1 MKKRI
6 VVVGAVLV
14 RNGDVLCAQ
23 RSQDM
28 TLPGMW
34 EFPGGK
40 LELGESA
47 QQALVRELD
56 EELAIEAEI
65 GERVDETEYE
75 YDFGVVNLTTYWGN
89 IISGEPQAREHA
101 ELRWLPIAELAQLD
115 WAPADIPAVEKIIK
129 AAG

>member
-101 ELRWLPIAELAQLD
+101 ELRWLPMAELAQLD

>member
-1 MKKRI
+1 M
-6 VVVGAVLV
+6 
-14 RNGDVLCAQ
+14 
-23 RSQDM
+23 
-28 TLPGMW
+28 
-34 EFPGGK
+34 
-40 LELGESA
+40 
-47 QQALVRELD
+47 RELD